1 MIVGKKQEDLE
12 NAKEAIVE
20 FKEKISIEVRRQE
33 KLDII
38 KERDFRKKE
47 LPEKYTAKM
56 LYEQG

>member
-1 MIVGKKQEDLE
+1 M
-12 NAKEAIVE
+12 E

-56 LYEQG
+56 LYE